1 LFLRFRTRIAVAIA
15 FAVPLVVLLA
25 TVRTS
30 VGFWD
35 TGDLQTVAWIAGI
48 PYPTGFPLYVVA
60 GWVWTHAIPL
70 GSVAARLNAL
80 SAVAVAGGAAAV
92 CAIAI
97 SCDVAAVLAV
107 LAGWTFAFSAPVWL
121 RATYADVH
129 PVGFAVAF
137 VAIVF
142 AVRWVKNGRTRDI
155 VAAIVAAAVAVGVD
169 NTTVLILAGAVVI
182 VLERRPALRTVALA
196 TLAGV
201 VVVVAA
207 YAYLPLR
214 SAHVTAARVD
224 PTLALGL
231 PPGRP
236 FWDDHHPS
244 SLDGFISLVGGTAFS
259 PDAAL
264 RSTMSPHGLAA
275 AAARYAPMLGADFPL
290 GLAIAGPAGLALRA
304 RRRPLLALGLTL
316 AGAVPAIFGSTY
328 RVEADPERYAFALYA
343 VCALGIAFA
352 AGEVID
358 LFHGRGRA
366 VAQAA
371 LAFVLLAV
379 LAEDVARSGPLFS
392 YRDDP
397 LAVAWGDEV
406 TRLTRDDAIVV
417 APWLSA
423 TPLAYRAYV
432 EHRFGTR
439 ILVCGWAGDYTAE
452 YPRWARIRQLVIA
465 SDYVPAV
472 TGHQLRLLSAG
483 SPGLP
488 ALFEVVP

>member
-1 LFLRFRTRIAVAIA
+1 M
-15 FAVPLVVLLA
+15 LLA

-48 PYPTGFPLYVVA
+48 PYPTGFPLYVIA

-97 SCDVAAVLAV
+97 LCDVAAVVAV
-107 LAGWTFAFSAPVWL
+107 LAGWTFAFSAPIWL

-129 PVGFAVAF
+129 PFGFAIAF

-142 AVRWVKNGRTRDI
+142 AVRWVKHGRAADI
-155 VAAIVAAAVAVGVD
+155 VTAIVTAAVAVGTD

-196 TLAGV
+196 ALAGV

-214 SAHVTAARVD
+214 SAQVTAARVD

-231 PPGRP
+231 APGRP

-244 SLDGFISLVGGTAFS
+244 SFEGFISLVGGTAFS
-259 PDAAL
+259 PGEAL
-264 RSTMSPHGLAA
+264 GSTMSPHGLAV
-275 AAARYAPMLGADFPL
+275 AAARYAPMLGADFPF

-304 RRRPLLALGLTL
+304 RRRPLLALGLALT
-316 AGAVPAIFGSTY
+316 GAVPAIFGSTY
-328 RVEADPERYAFALYA
+328 RVEADPERYVFALYA

-352 AGEVID
+352 ADDVIH
-358 LFHGRGRA
+358 LFAPRA
-366 VAQAA
+366 RAIAQAA
-371 LAFVLLAV
+371 LALVLLAV
-379 LAEDVARSGPLFS
+379 VGGDVARGVQL
-392 YRDDP
+392 RTVREDP
-397 LAVAWGDEV
+397 FAAAWSDEV

-417 APWLSA
+417 APWLTA

-452 YPRWARIRQLVIA
+452 YPRWARMRQLVIA
-465 SDYVPAV
+465 SDYVPV
-472 TGHQLRLLSAG
+472 VPGHQVRLLAG
-483 SPGLP
+483 GSP
-488 ALFEVVP
+488 ALFEVMP